1 MLRGTLKVNEF
12 VDADLIAQQ
21 KAETVLI
28 IDDVSVDVVEEASY
42 SPIATEKAKNVVKS
56 FREFIDNNK
65 DELTALQAF
74 YNKGKLHWNDIKI
87 LAEKIKAPPYLLTPD
102 KIWQAYKQLN
112 DNKVHGKSLNKIAD
126 FISLLRFEI
135 ENTNELKPF
144 ADTVDKRFSNW
155 LGEQR
160 AMGIE
165 FTQDQLNW
173 LEKIKNHIAESVD
186 ITTDDFEYAPFD
198 QIGGL
203 GKAVK
208 VFGDKFSSIIEQIS
222 ERLVA

>member
-1 MLRGTLKVNEF
+1 MLIFGNFNCRRSGIII
-12 VDADLIAQQ
+12 IAQQ
-21 KAETVLI
+21 ETEQI

-42 SPIATEKAKNVVKS
+42 SPIATEKAKSVVKS

-74 YNKGKLHWNDIKI
+74 YNKGKLHWDDLKL

-102 KIWQAYKQLN
+102 KIWRAYKQLN

-135 ENTNELKPF
+135 EKDNELKPF
-144 ADTVDKRFSNW
+144 ADSVDRRFSSW
-155 LGEQR
+155 LSEQR
-160 AMGIE
+160 AMGVE
-165 FTQDQLNW
+165 FSQEQLNW

-186 ITTDDFEYAPFD
+186 ITTEDFEYAPFD

-208 VFGDKFSSIIEQIS
+208 VFGNKFSETLMNLS
-222 ERLVA
+222 EALCA